1 MAESNEKEARSTGRR
16 RCQGRM
22 CDTGRMT
29 SNVYAI
35 RGRVVT
41 PTTIIT
47 DGAVVVAGDAI
58 AWVGEATG
66 ARDAGFGQEIL
77 EAEAPSD
84 DRYIFPGLVDV
95 HCHGGGGES
104 FPDSTS
110 KDQAMTAVLEHR
122 RHGTTSLVASLVT
135 ASPMV
140 LRERAEMLADLCD
153 AGEIA
158 GIHFEGPF
166 IAQGHCGAQDPRHIQ
181 APNPALT
188 RELMI
193 CSRGHAVSMTVAPEK
208 PYSTGPGGV
217 CETLL
222 DGGAVPSLGHTDT
235 NAEKMRAA
243 LRDVRESIA
252 RTPRPRFDHAT
263 ITHLFNGM
271 APMHHREPG
280 PVPEILADAA
290 GGGVVVEL
298 IGDGVHVAPSLVR
311 NVYELVGREQIVFV
325 TDAMAAAGVAD
336 GDYVLGGQE
345 VQVEGGVARLTRT
358 GAIAGGTAHLIDV
371 VRIAHGAGIPLVD
384 AVYMASTQGARVLGS
399 DTVGR
404 IAEGC
409 RADLLVVDDTL
420 AVKEVIFGGKTVTS

>member
-1 MAESNEKEARSTGRR
+1 MGSS
-16 RCQGRM
+16 
-22 CDTGRMT
+22 
-29 SNVYAI
+29 VYAL

-41 PTTIIT
+41 PNHIIT
-47 DGAVVVAGDAI
+47 DGAVVIAGDAI
-58 AWVGEATG
+58 AWVGESTE
-66 ARDAGFGQEIL
+66 ARDAGFGEEIL
-77 EAEAPSD
+77 QAQAPED
-84 DRYIFPGLVDV
+84 DRLILPGLVDV

-104 FPDSTS
+104 FPDSIT
-110 KDQAMTAVLEHR
+110 KEQALTAVTEHR
-122 RHGTTSLVASLVT
+122 RFGTTSLVASLVT

-140 LRERAEMLADLCD
+140 LRERAEMLADLAD

-188 RELMI
+188 RELLI
-193 CSRGHAVSMTVAPEK
+193 CSRGHAVSMTLAPEK
-208 PYSTGPGGV
+208 PYTMGPGGV
-217 CETLL
+217 AETLL

-235 NAEKMRAA
+235 NAERMRTA
-243 LRDVRESIA
+243 LREVRESLA
-252 RTPRPRFDHAT
+252 RTPQPRCPHAT

-290 GGGVVVEL
+290 GGGAIVEL
-298 IGDGVHVAPSLVR
+298 IADGIHVSPSLVR

-325 TDAMAAAGVAD
+325 TDAMAAAGVED

-345 VQVEGGVARLTRT
+345 VQVSDGIARLART

-371 VRIAHGAGIPLVD
+371 VRTAFDAGIPLVD
-384 AVYMASTQGARVLGS
+384 AVYMASVQGARILGNS
-399 DTVGR
+399 QVGR
-404 IAEGC
+404 IEEGC
-409 RADLLVVDDTL
+409 RADVLVTTADLHPLQVVFRGRDVARD
-420 AVKEVIFGGKTVTS
+420 S

>member
-1 MAESNEKEARSTGRR
+1 MGS
-16 RCQGRM
+16 Q
-22 CDTGRMT
+22 
-29 SNVYAI
+29 VYAI

-41 PTTIIT
+41 PDTIIT
-47 DGAVVVAGDAI
+47 DGAVVIAGDAI
-58 AWVGEATG
+58 AWVGEATA
-66 ARDAGFGQEIL
+66 ARAAGFGQEVL
-77 EAEAPSD
+77 DAEAPED
-84 DRYIFPGLVDV
+84 DRLILPGLVDV

-110 KDQAMTAVLEHR
+110 KEQALTAIMEHR
-122 RHGTTSLVASLVT
+122 RFGTTSLVASLVT

-140 LRERAEMLADLCD
+140 LRERAEMLADLAD
-153 AGEIA
+153 AREIA

-181 APNPALT
+181 SPNPALT

-193 CSRGHAVSMTVAPEK
+193 CSRGHAVSMTMAPEK
-208 PYSTGPGGV
+208 PYQMGPGGV
-217 CETLL
+217 AEALL

-235 NAEKMRAA
+235 DAAHMRSA

-252 RTPRPRFDHAT
+252 RTPQPRCTHAT

-290 GGGVVVEL
+290 GGGAIVEL

-311 NVYELVGREQIVFV
+311 NVYELVGRDQIVFV

-336 GDYVLGGQE
+336 GDYVLGGQD
-345 VQVEGGVARLTRT
+345 VQVSDGVARLTRT

-371 VRIAHGAGIPLVD
+371 VRISHNAGIPLVD
-384 AVYMASTQGARVLGS
+384 AVYMASVQGSRILG
-399 DTVGR
+399 DNQVGR

-409 RADLLVVDDTL
+409 RADLVVVDADIRPRR
-420 AVKEVIFGGKTVTS
+420 VIFRGKDVEQAQ

>member
-1 MAESNEKEARSTGRR
+1 MSPS
-16 RCQGRM
+16 
-22 CDTGRMT
+22 
-29 SNVYAI
+29 VYAV

-41 PTTIIT
+41 PNSVIT

-58 AWVGEATG
+58 VWVGEATR
-66 ARDAGFGQEIL
+66 AKDAGFGQEVL
-77 EAEAPSD
+77 DAESPSD
-84 DRYIFPGLVDV
+84 DRLILPGLVDV

-104 FPDSTS
+104 FPDSIS
-110 KDQAMTAVLEHR
+110 KDQAMTAVMEHR

-140 LRERAEMLADLCD
+140 LRERAEMLADLAE
-153 AGEIA
+153 AGEIV

-166 IAQGHCGAQDPRHIQ
+166 VAQGHCGAQDPRHIQ

-193 CSRGHAVSMTVAPEK
+193 CSRGYAVSMTIAPEK
-208 PYSTGPGGV
+208 PYSMGPGSV
-217 CETLL
+217 AEALL

-235 NAEKMRAA
+235 NAAKMREA
-243 LRDVRESIA
+243 LRGVRESIA
-252 RTPRPRFDHAT
+252 RTPTPRFDHAT

-280 PVPEILADAA
+280 PVPEALADAA
-290 GGGVVVEL
+290 GGGAVVEL
-298 IGDGVHVAPSLVR
+298 IGDGVHVSPSLVR
-311 NVYELVGREQIVFV
+311 NVYELVGRDQIVLI

-345 VQVEGGVARLTRT
+345 VEVLDGVARLKRT

-371 VRIAHGAGIPLVD
+371 VRTTHQAGVPLVD
-384 AVYMASTQGARVLGS
+384 AVYMASVQGARIIGNEQ
-399 DTVGR
+399 VGR
-404 IAEGC
+404 IAEGA
-409 RADLLVVDDTL
+409 RADLLVVDADL
-420 AVKEVIFGGKTVTS
+420 HVKQVIFGGVPVE

>member
-1 MAESNEKEARSTGRR
+1 MA
-16 RCQGRM
+16 
-22 CDTGRMT
+22 

-41 PTTIIT
+41 PDTIIT
-47 DGAVVVAGDAI
+47 DGAVVIAGDAI
-58 AWVGEATG
+58 AWVGEATD
-66 ARDAGFGQEIL
+66 AREAGFEQEIL
-77 EAEAPSD
+77 DAEAPED
-84 DRYIFPGLVDV
+84 DRLILPGLVDV

-110 KDQAMTAVLEHR
+110 KDQALTAVREHR
-122 RHGTTSLVASLVT
+122 RFGTTSLVASLVT
-135 ASPMV
+135 GSPMV
-140 LRERAEMLADLCD
+140 LRERAEMLADLADC
-153 AGEIA
+153 GEIA

-193 CSRGHAVSMTVAPEK
+193 VSRGHAVSMTLAPEK
-208 PYSTGPGGV
+208 PYAMGPGGV
-217 CETLL
+217 AEALL

-235 NAEKMRAA
+235 DSDRMRQA
-243 LRDVRESIA
+243 LREVRESIA
-252 RTPRPRFDHAT
+252 RTPKPRCDHAT

-290 GGGVVVEL
+290 GGGAIVE
-298 IGDGVHVAPSLVR
+298 IICDGVHVAPSIAR
-311 NVYELVGREQIVFV
+311 NVYELVGRDQIVFV

-345 VQVEGGVARLTRT
+345 VQVADGVARLTRT
-358 GAIAGGTAHLIDV
+358 GAIAGGTAHLLDV
-371 VRIAHGAGIPLVD
+371 VRTAFEAGIPLVD
-384 AVYMASTQGARVLGS
+384 AVYMATVQGARILG
-399 DTVGR
+399 DPKVGR

-409 RADLLVVDDTL
+409 RADLLVTDTEL
-420 AVKEVIFGGKTVTS
+420 HPKRVIFRGEDLDQVG

>member
-1 MAESNEKEARSTGRR
+1 MGSS
-16 RCQGRM
+16 
-22 CDTGRMT
+22 
-29 SNVYAI
+29 VYAL

-41 PTTIIT
+41 PNHIIT
-47 DGAVVVAGDAI
+47 DGAVVIAGDAI
-58 AWVGEATG
+58 AWVGESTE
-66 ARDAGFGQEIL
+66 ARDAGFGEEIL
-77 EAEAPSD
+77 QAQAPED
-84 DRYIFPGLVDV
+84 DRLILPGLVDV

-104 FPDSTS
+104 FPDSIT
-110 KDQAMTAVLEHR
+110 KEQALTAVTEHR
-122 RHGTTSLVASLVT
+122 RFGTTSLVASLVT

-140 LRERAEMLADLCD
+140 LRERAEMLADLAD

-188 RELMI
+188 RELLI
-193 CSRGHAVSMTVAPEK
+193 CSRGHAVSMTLAPEK
-208 PYSTGPGGV
+208 PYTMGPGGV
-217 CETLL
+217 AETLL

-235 NAEKMRAA
+235 NAERMRTA
-243 LRDVRESIA
+243 LREVRESLA
-252 RTPRPRFDHAT
+252 RTPQPRCPHAT

-290 GGGVVVEL
+290 GGGAIVEL
-298 IGDGVHVAPSLVR
+298 IADGIHVSPSLVR

-325 TDAMAAAGVAD
+325 TDAMAAAGVED

-345 VQVEGGVARLTRT
+345 VQVSDGIARLART

-371 VRIAHGAGIPLVD
+371 VRTAFDAGIPLVD
-384 AVYMASTQGARVLGS
+384 AVYMASVQGARSLGNS
-399 DTVGR
+399 QVGR
-404 IAEGC
+404 IEEGC
-409 RADLLVVDDTL
+409 RADVLVTTADLHPLQVVFRGRDVVRD
-420 AVKEVIFGGKTVTS
+420 S

>member
-1 MAESNEKEARSTGRR
+1 MGSS
-16 RCQGRM
+16 
-22 CDTGRMT
+22 
-29 SNVYAI
+29 VYAL

-41 PTTIIT
+41 PDHIIT
-47 DGAVVVAGDAI
+47 DGAVVIAGDAI
-58 AWVGEATG
+58 AWVGESTE
-66 ARDAGFGQEIL
+66 ARDAGFGEEIL
-77 EAEAPSD
+77 QAQAPED
-84 DRYIFPGLVDV
+84 DRLILPGLVDV

-104 FPDSTS
+104 FPDSIT
-110 KDQAMTAVLEHR
+110 KEQALTAVTEHR
-122 RHGTTSLVASLVT
+122 RFGTTSLVASLVT

-140 LRERAEMLADLCD
+140 LRERAEMLADLAD

-188 RELMI
+188 RELLI
-193 CSRGHAVSMTVAPEK
+193 CSRGHAVSMTLAPEK
-208 PYSTGPGGV
+208 PYTMGPGGV
-217 CETLL
+217 AETLL

-235 NAEKMRAA
+235 NAERMRTA
-243 LRDVRESIA
+243 LREVRESLA
-252 RTPRPRFDHAT
+252 RTPQPRCPHAT

-290 GGGVVVEL
+290 GGGAIVEL
-298 IGDGVHVAPSLVR
+298 IADGIHVSPSLVR

-325 TDAMAAAGVAD
+325 TDAMAAAGVED

-345 VQVEGGVARLTRT
+345 VQVSDGIARLART

-371 VRIAHGAGIPLVD
+371 VRTAFDAGIPLVD
-384 AVYMASTQGARVLGS
+384 AVYMASVQGARILGNS
-399 DTVGR
+399 QVGR
-404 IAEGC
+404 IEEGC
-409 RADLLVVDDTL
+409 RADVLVTTADLHPLQVVFRGRDVARD
-420 AVKEVIFGGKTVTS
+420 S